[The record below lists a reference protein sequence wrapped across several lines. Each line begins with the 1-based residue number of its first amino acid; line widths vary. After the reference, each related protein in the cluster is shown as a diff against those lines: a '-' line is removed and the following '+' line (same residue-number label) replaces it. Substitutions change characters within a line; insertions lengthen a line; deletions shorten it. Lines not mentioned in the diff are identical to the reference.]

1 MVLEGVALSHKEFLP
16 VQSSTNPDRSRD
28 ISRFGEG
35 ATDIMDILQ
44 EIKEFRQKEFS
55 KNNPA
60 WKDETTICKNYP
72 DYFLDRV
79 DRIKLPEFF
88 VLQQEDKTQVMKLIN
103 WVLDMAA
110 VVYLQSDYVNDFYLL
125 HGITGKEASIND
137 TYLIMFP

>member
-1 MVLEGVALSHKEFLP
+1 MEGVALSHKEFLP
-16 VQSSTNPDRSRD
+16 VQSSANPDRSRD

-44 EIKEFRQKEFS
+44 EIKEFRQKEFP
-55 KNNPA
+55 KNNLA

-72 DYFLDRV
+72 DYFLDQV

-88 VLQQEDKTQVMKLIN
+88 VLQQEDKTQVMKLMN